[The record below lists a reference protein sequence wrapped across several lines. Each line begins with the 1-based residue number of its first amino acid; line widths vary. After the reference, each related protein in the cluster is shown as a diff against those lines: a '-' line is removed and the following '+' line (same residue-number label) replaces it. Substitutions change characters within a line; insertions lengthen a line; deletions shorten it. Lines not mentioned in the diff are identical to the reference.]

1 MALRVLLIDD
11 DARLSELLV
20 GYLAPH
26 GVALSRARDGVAGLS
41 MIETDF
47 FDAVLLDVMMP
58 GIDGLEVLRR
68 LRQKTKVPVIM
79 LTARGVELG
88 ADDYMPKPFSPR
100 ELLAR
105 LRAVLRR
112 AQPDAVGERVSAQDL
127 VLDVGSRRTTV
138 GGREV
143 ELTGI
148 EFDILVALVRRAGR
162 VVPRGALLDEAGRGD
177 VAVGERTVDVH
188 VKRLREKLGEAG
200 AYIETVR
207 GVGYRFR
214 DQPDEIAAG

>member
-1 MALRVLLIDD
+1 
-11 DARLSELLV
+11 
-20 GYLAPH
+20 
-26 GVALSRARDGVAGLS
+26 
-41 MIETDF
+41 
-47 FDAVLLDVMMP
+47 
-58 GIDGLEVLRR
+58 
-68 LRQKTKVPVIM
+68 M
-79 LTARGVELG
+79 LTARGDESDRIVGLELG

-188 VKRLREKLGEAG
+188 ISRLRKKIGDDPKNPRR
-200 AYIETVR
+200 IKTVR
-207 GVGYRFR
+207 GIGYVLPREA
-214 DQPDEIAAG
+214 P